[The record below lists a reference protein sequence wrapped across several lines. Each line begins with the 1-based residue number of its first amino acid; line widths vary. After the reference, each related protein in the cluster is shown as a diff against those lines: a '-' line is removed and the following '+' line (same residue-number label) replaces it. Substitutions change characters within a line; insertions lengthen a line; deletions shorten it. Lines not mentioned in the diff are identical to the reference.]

1 MAVPRAFV
9 LLMQKL
15 NFYIYYSI
23 TFLSVKNGAL
33 RRRGPQFL
41 VFSKT
46 VAIRTLWRIAA
57 YLESDGCCAS
67 WISRLYDDRVPFGIN
82 SGCTQDSRRVRHTRT
97 PTGGQGHAL
106 FFYCPPPF
114 FTAFYCSFLLFTIIQ
129 PDMHRIRSGT
139 PIMASPT
146 SRAPPRELSIVAA
159 RRGRRGGRFC
169 CPFWQPPCVSC

>member
-15 NFYIYYSI
+15 NFSIYYSI
-23 TFLSVKNGAL
+23 TFLSVKNDAL

-41 VFSKT
+41 VKPSRFGLAGTSPP
-46 VAIRTLWRIAA
+46 IRIQIDAA
-57 YLESDGCCAS
+57 HPG
-67 WISRLYDDRVPFGIN
+67 ISGLYDDRVPFGIN
-82 SGCTQDSRRVRHTRT
+82 SGCTQDSRRVRHART
-97 PTGGQGHAL
+97 PTGGQGYAL

-129 PDMHRIRSGT
+129 QAVHRIRSGT

-146 SRAPPRELSIVAA
+146 SRAPPRELSIVAT
-159 RRGRRGGRFC
+159 RRGRRGGRLC
-169 CPFWQPPCVSC
+169 CPFWQPPCASC